1 MGKNYWKL
9 EKTWENYG
17 NGKHLENCG
26 KHDVER
32 INWTYL
38 VISTSSSR
46 QKIESLTAGIE
57 ENQLKSI
64 CTVGRFQQRLQIL
77 GQMMPVA
84 NLDEPTM
91 DPYRSSETAKGCHR
105 NVPVGE
111 SDDVEMLWC
120 CFAISESYISKDQVM
135 RHSYKHSLGAS
146 LLPLL
151 LWAPHD
157 TSSDDARELFST
169 ILHLVVVP
177 SSLSAF
183 TLHAHMYGCLW
194 HIDIYIYIYITFS
207 ILVGALSK
215 CWWIHIPGFCSA
227 RQPGNVNSSKAEFL
241 CCSREISTGWGMS
254 FLDSKICW
262 LYTTRHELDPDI
274 FHQILG
280 SANEGNSVRHGFLR

>member
-1 MGKNYWKL
+1 
-9 EKTWENYG
+9 
-17 NGKHLENCG
+17 
-26 KHDVER
+26 
-32 INWTYL
+32 
-38 VISTSSSR
+38 
-46 QKIESLTAGIE
+46 
-57 ENQLKSI
+57 
-64 CTVGRFQQRLQIL
+64 
-77 GQMMPVA
+77 MMPVA

-194 HIDIYIYIYITFS
+194 HIDIYI
-207 ILVGALSK
+207 
-215 CWWIHIPGFCSA
+215 
-227 RQPGNVNSSKAEFL
+227 
-241 CCSREISTGWGMS
+241 
-254 FLDSKICW
+254 
-262 LYTTRHELDPDI
+262 
-274 FHQILG
+274 
-280 SANEGNSVRHGFLR
+280 

>member
-1 MGKNYWKL
+1 
-9 EKTWENYG
+9 
-17 NGKHLENCG
+17 
-26 KHDVER
+26 
-32 INWTYL
+32 
-38 VISTSSSR
+38 
-46 QKIESLTAGIE
+46 
-57 ENQLKSI
+57 
-64 CTVGRFQQRLQIL
+64 
-77 GQMMPVA
+77 
-84 NLDEPTM
+84 
-91 DPYRSSETAKGCHR
+91 
-105 NVPVGE
+105 
-111 SDDVEMLWC
+111 
-120 CFAISESYISKDQVM
+120 M

-183 TLHAHMYGCLW
+183 TLHAHMYG
-194 HIDIYIYIYITFS
+194 S
-207 ILVGALSK
+207 ILVGELSK

-227 RQPGNVNSSKAEFL
+227 GQPGNVNSSKAEFL
-241 CCSREISTGWGMS
+241 CCSREISTGWGMP

-280 SANEGNSVRHGFLR
+280 SANEGNSVRHGFLQFPWCHHQTMGNPSASPSSNEKACAPPVASWYTQRVEIWEVKSPTVQLFGCIYCYNILLPIV